1 MNEGSSHKINIIK
14 QNKTKLGVRERPRLR
29 WSDQLKLLWSG
40 DIRTGPWR
48 NEVGLVKIS
57 GQSNSAKVMRW
68 GKALLWVTGRRM
80 MCWEASEEWGGAE
93 EMRSE
98 GWHQAVYEEG
108 PCDNEELEFFRGQSE
123 TTKKSFKKRNG
134 RVWYMLLKRSLTP
147 NSCLDHPSLTHPRGW
162 HNLINKTSDRAQRG
176 EKAHRT
182 DPSPNKSPSCW
193 FSSPEICVVLSFFFV
208 FLNSWLN
215 LMFPPNPNLQGV

>member
-1 MNEGSSHKINIIK
+1 MK
-14 QNKTKLGVRERPRLR
+14 RPAEAA
-29 WSDQLKLLWSG
+29 LKWWHSNRALTEWSG
-40 DIRTGPWR
+40 ACEDQRAEQQCKGH
-48 NEVGLVKIS
+48 EVGKGASLSNREKDDVLR
-57 GQSNSAKVMRW
+57 GQW
-68 GKALLWVTGRRM
+68 GM
-80 MCWEASEEWGGAE
+80 GGAE

-108 PCDNEELEFFRGQSE
+108 PCDNEELEFFRGQGE